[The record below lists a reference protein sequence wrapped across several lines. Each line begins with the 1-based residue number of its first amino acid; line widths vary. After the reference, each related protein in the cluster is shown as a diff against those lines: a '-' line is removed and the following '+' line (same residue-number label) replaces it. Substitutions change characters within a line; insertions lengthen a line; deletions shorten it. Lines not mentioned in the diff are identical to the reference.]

1 MFLSPGGSRGPGW
14 TSECSKATQQVSA
27 QARALSPGPR
37 PVHSIPSGR
46 AFQLNALGAEKDDA
60 FIFFLKKKT
69 KVTYNL
75 GTAEVSLDFLLI
87 QPGKTLDGV
96 FNIYL

>member
-1 MFLSPGGSRGPGW
+1 M
-14 TSECSKATQQVSA
+14 
-27 QARALSPGPR
+27 

-60 FIFFLKKKT
+60 FIFKKKKTLT

-75 GTAEVSLDFLLI
+75 GTAEISLDFLLT